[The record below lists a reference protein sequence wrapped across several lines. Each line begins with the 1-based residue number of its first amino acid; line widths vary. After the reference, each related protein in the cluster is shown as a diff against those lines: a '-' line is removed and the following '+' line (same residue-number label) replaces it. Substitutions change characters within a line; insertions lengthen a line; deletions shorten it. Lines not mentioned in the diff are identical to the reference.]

1 MASVQTR
8 KVGFAHRFGR
18 RAPLLMVSRK
28 QMEPSSGA
36 SVTLKIDKNGLQAR
50 YLRPPKVRGG
60 HFNQKFLITAHRLF

>member
-18 RAPLLMVSRK
+18 RAPLFMVSRK

-36 SVTLKIDKNGLQAR
+36 SVTLKIDK
-50 YLRPPKVRGG
+50 
-60 HFNQKFLITAHRLF
+60 TD